1 MEINE
6 AFLCVESSHVP
17 FLKMFFPIEN
27 TTLAYQYAIRSKPLK
42 APYCL
47 TFFDA
52 TPCKRIFNEAA
63 GKYSRI
69 NLSDDNKEAFVRFGG
84 DKAECGILLA
94 GCVFDPDGKEPIQY
108 FRTELYKVMVQY
120 FMEAFKKASFAARS
134 GVRILISDHSVNLTR
149 SKKGKQ
155 YLSPV
160 LFKQWEVVSIP
171 TEIAKAIQEGAVERD
186 LHVSCGW

>member
-1 MEINE
+1 MDVNK
-6 AFLCVESSHVP
+6 AFSCVDNNHVP

-27 TTLAYQYAIRSKPLK
+27 PSLAYQYAIRNKPLK

-52 TPCKRIFNEAA
+52 IPCKRLFNEAT
-63 GKYSRI
+63 GKYDRL
-69 NLSDDNKEAFVRFGG
+69 NLNNDNKEAFLRFGG
-84 DKAECGILLA
+84 DRAESGILLS

-120 FMEAFKKASFAARS
+120 FMEAFKKASFNSRS

-155 YLSPV
+155 YLSPC
-160 LFKQWEVVSIP
+160 LFKQWEIVSIP
-171 TEIAKAIQEGAVERD
+171 TEIATAIHEGAIERD
-186 LHVSCGW
+186 LYVSQGW